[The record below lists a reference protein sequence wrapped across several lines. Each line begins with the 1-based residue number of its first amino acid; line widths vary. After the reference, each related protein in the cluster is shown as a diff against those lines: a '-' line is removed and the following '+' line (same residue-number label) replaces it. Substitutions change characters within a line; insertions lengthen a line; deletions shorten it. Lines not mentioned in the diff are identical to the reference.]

1 MPTKKMD
8 IKDIPKDAVVEAPAE
23 APVKIDPVPVTIST
37 ADLLTEIKRLQL
49 IRAKYEPAWYRA
61 YHAYENNCFV
71 GWSRVS
77 QTIVKMPYKKRFFV
91 NLPEAKK
98 QCDSFENNLLQFMP
112 LFVCYPDDIGDDK
125 ARDDSRNLS
134 KLLKKHYIDWDSKNL
149 VHKFLHLAI
158 KWPISFWE
166 IGVEK
171 RINPLTS
178 KIQNIVVPSVSDCF
192 DWLFDPHIPFEE
204 NPIIIKKIK
213 KNLKDI
219 KEYKDFKTPSTA
231 GGFPDDMKE
240 AIFNDKYGARGGQ
253 GDMATQF
260 AYQAFEKLATGIKET
275 ILDTKGEVLRS
286 KFYAGATEYPV
297 TPLALFSN
305 DEYSPSFC
313 ENIIPINREIDFI
326 VNRIGE
332 FIHKFAKGAFL
343 VRDGSDVMFSDENG
357 VIVKYEGEAPTVMDI
372 PQLPP
377 ALIEWLKML
386 FTISERYGLNQIA
399 LGLTPQGSQNRS
411 AAQGDQS
418 LAGAKVQQKTPLDNM
433 VQAFTRIANKTIYYL
448 SEFTD
453 EPTSFSFRS
462 EGENFSSAKFIGEKY
477 KGKVTDATG
486 KINANTV
493 LIPHS
498 IKSMEVEIEDVSAS
512 SIYAKR
518 ADLLAIAKEWGNVP
532 PPFQEVLLDLYK
544 VGNTADIMAAL
555 EKNKTLLDNPEFQA
569 IIEQMRAGNVDPA
582 TKEAFSVF
590 MTWLSQQSPTP
601 AVADMGVQSG
611 KPMAP
616 AGQPSPE
623 AGKRTPEQV
632 RSEMRAMMNE
642 TSKKKPVKKV
652 TKK

>member
-1 MPTKKMD
+1 MD
-8 IKDIPKDAVVEAPAE
+8 IKNIPIDAIPEAPVE
-23 APVKIDPVPVTIST
+23 VPVKIDTVPTTIST
-37 ADLLTEIKRLQL
+37 AELLTEIKRLQL

-77 QTIVKMPYKKRFFV
+77 GTIVKMPYKKRFFV

-112 LFVCYPDDIGDDK
+112 MFVVYPDDVGDDK
-125 ARDDSRNLS
+125 ARDDSRYLS

-149 VHKFLHLAI
+149 VHKFLHNAI

-171 RINPLTS
+171 RINPLTG
-178 KIQNIVVPSVSDCF
+178 KMQNIVVPSVSDCF

-219 KEYKDFKTPSTA
+219 KEYKDFKPPTTA

-240 AIFNDKYGARGGQ
+240 AIFNDKYGSRGGS

-260 AYQAFEKLATGIKET
+260 AYQSFEKLATGIKET
-275 ILDTKGEVLRS
+275 IMDTSGATLRS
-286 KFYAGATEYPV
+286 KFYKGATEYPV
-297 TPLALFSN
+297 TPLSLFSN

-313 ENIIPINREIDFI
+313 ENMIPINREIDFV

-343 VRDGSDVMFSDENG
+343 VRDGSDIMFSDENG
-357 VIVKYEGEAPTVMDI
+357 VIVKYEGEAPTVMQM

-377 ALIEWLKML
+377 AIIEWLKML

-399 LGLTPQGSQNRS
+399 MGLSPQGSQNRS
-411 AAQGDQS
+411 AAQGEQS
-418 LAGAKVQQKTPLDNM
+418 LSGAKVQQKTPLDNM

-462 EGENFSSAKFIGEKY
+462 QGEDFSARKFIGEKY
-477 KGKVTDATG
+477 
-486 KINANTV
+486 ANKDKTAV
-493 LIPHS
+493 VIPHS

-518 ADLLAIAKEWGNVP
+518 ADLVELGKLESVVSPAFFK
-532 PPFQEVLLDLYK
+532 LLIDSYK
-544 VGNTADIMAAL
+544 VGNTADIMAL
-555 EKNKTLLDNPEFQA
+555 LDKGKSLLDNPEFKA

-582 TKEAFSVF
+582 TKQAFSVF

-616 AGQPSPE
+616 AGQPTAPT

-632 RSEMRAMMNE
+632 RSEMRAMMDE
-642 TSKKKPVKKV
+642 PKSKKPVKKV
-652 TKK
+652 SKK